1 MKIVILTFHPSL
13 NCGAMLQAWA
23 LQKVLANLGHQVS
36 FPKCKEFK
44 VPGRFDITFSRP
56 TLFGKIRNLL
66 GWIINEI
73 RCFPITDLAFYRS
86 NRFAKKFFQGMPCT
100 IKELEDNN
108 DLIIVGSDQVWNER
122 IAKTRLNFFLG
133 EVFKGNKPIVGYALS
148 WGDVSPSPEHLERLR
163 HACQRFSYLT
173 VRESYALPILQ
184 SITDKSVCQ
193 VVDPTLLLKAKDY
206 EPLILQKRLEKQPYI
221 VAYVVKR
228 DEPILQK
235 VKQVADTMGLKLVLI
250 DILRSPREK
259 YDIKNTWA
267 VSPDRFLN
275 YIKHA
280 EYVIASSFHGCV
292 FATLF
297 KKPFVFLTTEIEKKE
312 TRPAILLES
321 LRQSVRICS
330 PETQLSTILKILQ
343 TPLPSEID
351 EWLDGLAMMSKSRLQ
366 EMLNLSL
373 DS

>member
-1 MKIVILTFHPSL
+1 MKLAILTFHPSL

-23 LQKVLANLGHQVS
+23 LQKVLENLGHQVS

-86 NRFAKKFFQGMPCT
+86 NRFAKKFFQEMPCT

-133 EVFKGNKPIVGYALS
+133 EVFKGNKPLVGYALS

-184 SITDKSVCQ
+184 SLTDKPICQ

-206 EPLILQKRLEKQPYI
+206 EELIPLKRLEKYPYI
-221 VAYVVKR
+221 VAYLVKR
-228 DEPILQK
+228 DDAFSQK
-235 VKQVADTMGLKLVLI
+235 VKQIADAMGLNLVLI
-250 DILRSPREK
+250 DVYRHPHEK
-259 YDIKNTWA
+259 CDVKNTWA

-275 YIKHA
+275 YIKYA

-297 KKPFVFLTTEIEKKE
+297 KKPFIFLTPNLEKKE
-312 TRPAILLES
+312 TRPLVLLES
-321 LRQSVRICS
+321 LNQSVRICT
-330 PETQLSTILKILQ
+330 PNMPLQLILEKLQNPLSSELEDKVNALTIESMNQLLK
-343 TPLPSEID
+343 
-351 EWLDGLAMMSKSRLQ
+351 
-366 EMLNLSL
+366 SL
-373 DS
+373 KTIK